1 MTPLTNKRIGVLM
14 GGASSEREISLKSG
28 GAIERALKQRGYQAV
43 SIDVDSQVD
52 RTLRNE
58 EIQIAFLALHGSGG
72 EDGSIQGLLE
82 TMRIPYTGSGVLP
95 SAVGMNKGTTKMV
108 LMSCHIRT
116 PQGFYVPQGE
126 QTTFGSL
133 PPGFHYPVVVKPLG
147 QGSTIGVSI
156 VKGPSDMEAALASAF
171 RFGSQVLVEHFIEGK
186 EVTVGIL
193 GETPLPVIEMRTKE
207 ALYHYE
213 AKYQSGKTEYILPA
227 PLEESEYREVQKIAL
242 AVHRAVGCEGVSRVD
257 FRIDGKGVPFVLEI
271 NTIPGMTETSLL
283 PKAAAHAG
291 IGYETLVEQILESAL
306 EREKTWE

>member
-1 MTPLTNKRIGVLM
+1 M

>member
-1 MTPLTNKRIGVLM
+1 
-14 GGASSEREISLKSG
+14 
-28 GAIERALKQRGYQAV
+28 
-43 SIDVDSQVD
+43 
-52 RTLRNE
+52 
-58 EIQIAFLALHGSGG
+58 
-72 EDGSIQGLLE
+72 
-82 TMRIPYTGSGVLP
+82 
-95 SAVGMNKGTTKMV
+95 
-108 LMSCHIRT
+108 
-116 PQGFYVPQGE
+116 
-126 QTTFGSL
+126 
-133 PPGFHYPVVVKPLG
+133 
-147 QGSTIGVSI
+147 
-156 VKGPSDMEAALASAF
+156 MEAALASAF